1 LAPNGLFA
9 LHDWIRIPLPVYLAS
24 RADQSADPAADR
36 RRWFRLFPVHN
47 KYTIEDWQWVLEQGG
62 FQMQRS
68 TQVRPHFQFFVTT
81 LNGKQ

>member
-1 LAPNGLFA
+1 
-9 LHDWIRIPLPVYLAS
+9 
-24 RADQSADPAADR
+24 
-36 RRWFRLFPVHN
+36 VHN